1 MTRKTRTRLVVC
13 LVAVAVMLPVETI
26 LLRAISTPDSQD
38 AVRAWVADLSSEQ
51 LAGAADQI
59 QQYPFVYRKEIM
71 RALTPAARS
80 TVWRE
85 HLQSYLDTH
94 PALDPTAAIAIE
106 AAQGLLT
113 PAAYEAPSSAMRA
126 QLVVVAEQISELI
139 GREEAEYLLYRLGPA
154 DGTFAS
160 LEPLSERLANYVRD
174 LVVAMAR
181 EDDCECSTSFGCDGM
196 YTHCSDEVTC
206 APDEEWPAC
215 GWGWYEDCDGMCK
228 IGIAS

>member
-1 MTRKTRTRLVVC
+1 MTRKTRTRLVIC

-38 AVRAWVADLSSEQ
+38 AVQAWVADLSSEQ

-59 QQYPFVYRKEIM
+59 QQYPLAYRKEIM

-80 TVWRE
+80 AVWQE

-94 PALDPTAAIAIE
+94 PALDPTAAIAIG
-106 AAQGLLT
+106 AAQALLT

-126 QLVVVAEQISELI
+126 QLVVVAEQISELL

-181 EDDCECSTSFGCDGM
+181 QDDCECSTGFGCDGS
-196 YTHCSDEVTC
+196 YTHCSDEIACT
-206 APDEEWPAC
+206 PDEEWPAC
-215 GWGWYEDCDGMCK
+215 GWGWFEDCDGICRLGMM
-228 IGIAS
+228 G